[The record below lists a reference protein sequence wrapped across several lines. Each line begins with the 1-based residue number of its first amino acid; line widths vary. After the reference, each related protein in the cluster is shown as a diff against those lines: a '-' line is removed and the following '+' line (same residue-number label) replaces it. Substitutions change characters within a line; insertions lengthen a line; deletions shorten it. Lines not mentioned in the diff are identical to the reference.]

1 MSGQKVKSPAPDPT
15 VDRAMDRTVDR
26 AIEALQRLTEL
37 FERRRSQ
44 LAREVGLT
52 DPQWRV
58 LEEIA
63 RDEFMPSLFARTRE
77 AHPTAVSRTLRQLQ
91 ERGLVTS
98 SISATDARQREYA
111 VTARGR
117 RLLSRLRAS
126 RERAIDA
133 VWAGLP
139 ARELQ
144 RFAAFSERL
153 AERLEAYA
161 RGEEGQSSD

>member
-1 MSGQKVKSPAPDPT
+1 MNAKNRKGPAI
-15 VDRAMDRTVDR
+15 DR
-26 AIEALQRLTEL
+26 AIQSLQRLTEL
-37 FERRRSQ
+37 FERRRAQ

-63 RDEFMPSLFARTRE
+63 RDEFMPSLFARARD

-91 ERGLVTS
+91 DRDLVS
-98 SISATDARQREYA
+98 ASISSADARQREYE

-117 RLLSRLRAS
+117 RLLERLRTS

-139 ARELQ
+139 ARDLD
-144 RFAAFSERL
+144 RFAAFSQRL
-153 AERLEAYA
+153 ADRLDAYA
-161 RGEEGQSSD
+161 REREAGEAG